1 MKTALKILVH
11 PLTICLLFCFLI
23 ISGEESAFFYIF
35 ILLLGLPHGV
45 LHSILGILG
54 IVLLLS
60 SVFLK
65 ERIVMSILNL
75 AGALCFILSLV
86 RFFTQPGA
94 SYNYNTLRESVPLIL
109 LVLFSLLLLVFI
121 IQQLRMLTSRRKPPL
136 SAL

>member
-23 ISGEESAFFYIF
+23 ISGEESAFFYI
-35 ILLLGLPHGV
+35 ILLLLGLPHGV

-54 IVLLLS
+54 ILLLLS
-60 SVFLK
+60 SAFLK
-65 ERIVMSILNL
+65 ERSVMSILRL
-75 AGALCFILSLV
+75 AGALCFILSLI

-94 SYNYNTLRESVPLIL
+94 SYNYNTLRESVPLFL
-109 LVLFSLLLLVFI
+109 LVIFSLLLLLFI
-121 IQQLRMLTSRRKPPL
+121 IHQLRILILRGKPPL